1 LPEVVVPEQQESW
14 MDAYKT
20 AMLEL
25 DRSKLPVRIEQARVA
40 VEQRLRELSSTSI
53 GNEAQVQALS
63 DALQNLR
70 VLSRSETGEAR

>member
-1 LPEVVVPEQQESW
+1 

-40 VEQRLRELSSTSI
+40 VERRLRELSSTSI